1 MWHCN
6 VRASS
11 LACAS
16 ASIVAQ
22 NASNR
27 KISARAR
34 GHAALEGSI
43 YRAENKSTDAPRFSG
58 LLLMTQPLSDQDA
71 ADTALPPFN
80 NTAEK
85 ATLTGTLLHLWPY
98 IWPGD
103 RADLKMRVVWSMVL
117 LLIAKLATLSVPF
130 TFKWAIDALT
140 GADSAPIQSSNW
152 PLWLIASPLI
162 MTFSYGAVRV
172 LMAVLTQWRDGL
184 FARVAMHAVRKLA
197 YRTFVHMH
205 ELSLRFHLERKTGG
219 LTRVLERGRT
229 GIEVIVRMVI
239 LQLVP
244 TVVEVTLLMAVLL
257 WQFDWRYVLATMI
270 TVVIYMYYTWLATE
284 WRIEIRRRMND
295 SDNEANTKAI
305 DSLLNYETVKYFSA
319 EEREAE
325 RYDRSVERFERAS
338 VKTYTSLAVLNAG
351 QALIF
356 TAGLTATMLMC
367 AAGVRSG
374 NNTVGDFVM
383 VNAMMI
389 QLYQPL
395 NFMGM
400 VYHETKQAIIDIE
413 KMFAVLSRNPEVKD
427 IPGAKPLV
435 VSRGNVR
442 FDDVKFSYDPDRQI
456 LKGLSF
462 EVPAG
467 KTVAIV
473 GPSGAG
479 KSTISRL
486 LFRLYDISGGSIT
499 IDGQD
504 IRSVTQASL
513 RASIG
518 MVPQD
523 TVLFNDTIRY
533 NIRYGRWDAT
543 DAEVEQAA
551 QMAQIDGFI
560 RMSPK
565 GYETEV
571 GERGLKLS
579 GGEKQRVAIARTI
592 LKGPPILVLD
602 EATSALDSHTEQ
614 EIQDALE
621 KVSRNRTSLVIAHR
635 LSTIVRADEIIV
647 LDQGRIAERGTHSQ
661 LLAAGGLCASMWN
674 RQREAQ
680 EARERLA
687 LIADENEAPNR
698 TPPPVE
704 DTQVEEPLAAPAA
717 AAE

>member
-1 MWHCN
+1 MANPHHAPQTDEAMQRSEN
-6 VRASS
+6 TTERAS
-11 LACAS
+11 L
-16 ASIVAQ
+16 V
-22 NASNR
+22 
-27 KISARAR
+27 
-34 GHAALEGSI
+34 
-43 YRAENKSTDAPRFSG
+43 
-58 LLLMTQPLSDQDA
+58 
-71 ADTALPPFN
+71 
-80 NTAEK
+80 
-85 ATLTGTLLHLWPY
+85 GTLLHLWPY

-103 RADLKMRVVWSMVL
+103 RADLKMRVLWSMVL
-117 LLIAKLATLSVPF
+117 LLVAKLATLTVPF

-140 GADSAPIQSSNW
+140 GTDTAPGASPDW
-152 PLWLIASPLI
+152 AVWLIASPLI
-162 MTFSYGAVRV
+162 MTASYGAVRV
-172 LMAVLTQWRDGL
+172 VMAVLTQWRDGI
-184 FARVAMHAVRKLA
+184 FAKVAMHAVRKLA
-197 YRTFVHMH
+197 FLTFVHMH

-219 LTRVLERGRT
+219 LTRVLERGRL

-244 TVVEVTLLMAVLL
+244 TVVEVTLLMGVLL
-257 WQFDWRYVLATMI
+257 WQFDWRYVVVTLI
-270 TVVIYMYYTWLATE
+270 TVVVYMYYTYIATE

-295 SDNEANTKAI
+295 SDTEANTKAI

-325 RYDRSVERFERAS
+325 RYDRSMERYEKAS
-338 VKTYTSLAVLNAG
+338 VKTYTSLALLNTG
-351 QALIF
+351 QAVIF
-356 TAGLTATMLMC
+356 TCGLTATMLMC
-367 AAGVRSG
+367 AIGVRRG
-374 NNTVGDFVM
+374 TNTVGDFVM

-400 VYHETKQAIIDIE
+400 VYREIKQAVIDIE
-413 KMFAVLSRNPEVKD
+413 KMFGVLQRNPEVKD
-427 IPGAKPLV
+427 LPGARPLV
-435 VSRGNVR
+435 VTSGNVR
-442 FDDVKFSYDPDRQI
+442 FDNVQFSYDPERPI

-486 LFRLYDISGGSIT
+486 LFRLYDVSGGTIS
-499 IDGQD
+499 IDGQN
-504 IRSVTQASL
+504 IRNVTQSSL
-513 RASIG
+513 RAAIG

-543 DAEVEQAA
+543 DAEVEEAA
-551 QMAQIDGFI
+551 RMAQIDAFI
-560 RMSPK
+560 RISPK

-579 GGEKQRVAIARTI
+579 GGEKQRVAIARTV
-592 LKGPPILVLD
+592 LKGPPILLLD

-635 LSTIVRADEIIV
+635 LSTIVGADEIIV

-661 LLAAGGLCASMWN
+661 LLAAHGLYASMWN

-680 EARERLA
+680 EAREKLA
-687 LIADENEAPNR
+687 LIAEDNKAPNR
-698 TPPPVE
+698 VPPVVDDQQTTPVVDE
-704 DTQVEEPLAAPAA
+704 RLTTPD

>member
-1 MWHCN
+1 M
-6 VRASS
+6 
-11 LACAS
+11 
-16 ASIVAQ
+16 
-22 NASNR
+22 SN
-27 KISARAR
+27 S
-34 GHAALEGSI
+34 HPALNDETSPNPAYI
-43 YRAENKSTDAPRFSG
+43 ER
-58 LLLMTQPLSDQDA
+58 
-71 ADTALPPFN
+71 
-80 NTAEK
+80 
-85 ATLTGTLLHLWPY
+85 GTLFGTLAHLWPY

-103 RADLKMRVVWSMVL
+103 RDDLKMRVVWSML
-117 LLIAKLATLSVPF
+117 LLLVAKAATLTVPF

-140 GADSAPIQSSNW
+140 GADTAPVQSSNW
-152 PLWLIASPLI
+152 TLWLIASPVA
-162 MTFSYGAVRV
+162 MTVSYGAIRV
-172 LMAVLTQWRDGL
+172 LMAIFTQWRDGI
-184 FARVAMHAVRKLA
+184 FAKVAMHAVRKLA
-197 YRTFVHMH
+197 YLTFVHMH

-219 LTRVLERGRT
+219 LTRVLERGRA

-244 TVVEVTLLMAVLL
+244 TIIELLLVMGVLL
-257 WQFDWRYVLATMI
+257 WQFDWRYVLVVAI
-270 TVVIYMYYTWLATE
+270 TVVVYMYYTYLATE
-284 WRIEIRRRMND
+284 WRIAIRRNMNE
-295 SDNEANTKAI
+295 SDTEANTKAI

-319 EEREAE
+319 ETREAE
-325 RYDRSVERFERAS
+325 RYDKTVERFERAS
-338 VKTYTSLAVLNAG
+338 VKTYTSLAVLNTG
-351 QALIF
+351 QAIIF
-356 TAGLTATMLMC
+356 TLGLTSTMLMC
-367 AAGVRSG
+367 AVGVRNG
-374 NNTVGDFVM
+374 THTVGDFVM
-383 VNAMMI
+383 INAMMI

-400 VYHETKQAIIDIE
+400 VYREIKQAIIDIE
-413 KMFAVLSRNPEVKD
+413 KMFGVLNRNPEVKD
-427 IPGAKPLV
+427 IAGARPLLV
-435 VSRGNVR
+435 TSGAVR
-442 FDDVKFSYDPDRQI
+442 FDDVRFAYDPERPI

-486 LFRLYDISGGSIT
+486 LFRLYDVSGGTIS
-499 IDGQD
+499 IDGQN
-504 IRSVTQASL
+504 IRNVTQASL
-513 RASIG
+513 RQSIG

-543 DAEVEQAA
+543 DAEVEEAA
-551 QMAQIDGFI
+551 RMAQIDPFI

-579 GGEKQRVAIARTI
+579 GGEKQRVAIARTV
-592 LKGPPILVLD
+592 LKGPPILLLD

-621 KVSRNRTSLVIAHR
+621 KVSQGRTSLVIAHR
-635 LSTIVRADEIIV
+635 LSTIVGADEIIV
-647 LDQGRIAERGTHSQ
+647 LDQGRIAERGAHSQ
-661 LLAAGGLCASMWN
+661 LLAAGGLYASMWN

-687 LIADENEAPNR
+687 QIGDDAIAPNR
-698 TPPPVE
+698 TPPPV
-704 DTQVEEPLAAPAA
+704 DDDRLMTPD

>member
-1 MWHCN
+1 MTYTD
-6 VRASS
+6 SS
-11 LACAS
+11 PGAGQPQPS
-16 ASIVAQ
+16 
-22 NASNR
+22 
-27 KISARAR
+27 
-34 GHAALEGSI
+34 
-43 YRAENKSTDAPRFSG
+43 SG
-58 LLLMTQPLSDQDA
+58 RSVEQ
-71 ADTALPPFN
+71 
-80 NTAEK
+80 
-85 ATLTGTLLHLWPY
+85 ATLIGTLAHLWPY

-103 RADLKMRVVWSMVL
+103 RVDLKMRVVWSVVL
-117 LLIAKLATLSVPF
+117 LLVAKFATLSVPF

-140 GADSAPIQSSNW
+140 GKDTAPVQASNW

-162 MTFSYGAVRV
+162 MTLSYGAIRV
-172 LMAVLTQWRDGL
+172 LMAVLTQWRDGI

-197 YRTFVHMH
+197 YLTFVHMH

-219 LTRVLERGRT
+219 LTRVLERGRL

-244 TVVEVTLLMAVLL
+244 TVVEVTLLMGVLL

-270 TVVIYMYYTWLATE
+270 TVVVFMYYTYIATE
-284 WRIEIRRRMND
+284 WRIEIRRKMNE
-295 SDNEANTKAI
+295 SDTDANTKAI

-319 EEREAE
+319 EQREAA
-325 RYDRSVERFERAS
+325 RYDRSMEGYERAS
-338 VKTYTSLAVLNAG
+338 VKTYTSLAVLNTG
-351 QALIF
+351 QAVIF

-367 AAGVRSG
+367 AIGVRRG
-374 NNTVGDFVM
+374 TNTVGDFVM

-400 VYHETKQAIIDIE
+400 VYREIKQAVIDIE
-413 KMFAVLSRNPEVKD
+413 KMLGVLSRNPEVKD
-427 IPGAKPLV
+427 VPGAKPLIV
-435 VSRGNVR
+435 TSGSVR
-442 FDDVKFSYDPDRQI
+442 FDDVRFSYDSERPI

-486 LFRLYDISGGSIT
+486 LFRLYDISGGKILV
-499 IDGQD
+499 DGQD
-504 IRSVTQASL
+504 IRNVTQSSL

-533 NIRYGRWDAT
+533 NIRYGRWDAS

-551 QMAQIDGFI
+551 QLAQIDDFI

-565 GYETEV
+565 GYETQV

-621 KVSRNRTSLVIAHR
+621 RVSRNRTSLVIAHR
-635 LSTIVRADEIIV
+635 LSTIVGADEIIV

-661 LLAAGGLCASMWN
+661 LLATGGLYASMWN

-687 LIADENEAPNR
+687 RIADENEAPNR
-698 TPPPVE
+698 APPLV
-704 DTQVEEPLAAPAA
+704 DDALATPAA
-717 AAE
+717 AE

>member
-1 MWHCN
+1 MTYTD
-6 VRASS
+6 SS
-11 LACAS
+11 PGAGQ
-16 ASIVAQ
+16 AQ
-22 NASNR
+22 PS
-27 KISARAR
+27 
-34 GHAALEGSI
+34 
-43 YRAENKSTDAPRFSG
+43 
-58 LLLMTQPLSDQDA
+58 SDRSVEQ
-71 ADTALPPFN
+71 
-80 NTAEK
+80 
-85 ATLTGTLLHLWPY
+85 ATLIGTLMHLWPY

-103 RADLKMRVVWSMVL
+103 RLDLKMRVVWSVVL
-117 LLIAKLATLSVPF
+117 LLVAKFATLSVPF

-140 GADSAPIQSSNW
+140 GADTAPVQASNW

-162 MTFSYGAVRV
+162 MTLSYGAIRV
-172 LMAVLTQWRDGL
+172 LMAVLTQWRDGI

-197 YRTFVHMH
+197 YLTFVHMH

-219 LTRVLERGRT
+219 LTRVLERGRL

-244 TVVEVTLLMAVLL
+244 TVVEVTLLMGVLL

-270 TVVIYMYYTWLATE
+270 TVVVFMYYTYIATE
-284 WRIEIRRRMND
+284 WRIEIRRKMNE
-295 SDNEANTKAI
+295 SDTDANTKAI

-319 EEREAE
+319 EEREAA
-325 RYDRSVERFERAS
+325 RYDRSMEGYERAS
-338 VKTYTSLAVLNAG
+338 VKTYTSLAVLNTG
-351 QALIF
+351 QAVIF

-367 AAGVRSG
+367 AIGVRRG
-374 NNTVGDFVM
+374 TNTVGDFVM

-400 VYHETKQAIIDIE
+400 VYREIKQAVIDIE
-413 KMFAVLSRNPEVKD
+413 KMLGVLSRNPEVKD
-427 IPGAKPLV
+427 VPGAKPLIV
-435 VSRGNVR
+435 TSGSVR
-442 FDDVKFSYDPDRQI
+442 FDDVRFSYDPERPI

-486 LFRLYDISGGSIT
+486 LFRLYDISGGKIL
-499 IDGQD
+499 IDGHD
-504 IRSVTQASL
+504 IRNVTQSSL

-533 NIRYGRWDAT
+533 NIRYGRWDAS

-551 QMAQIDGFI
+551 QLAQIDGFI

-565 GYETEV
+565 GYETQV

-602 EATSALDSHTEQ
+602 EATSALDSHTHRRSTA
-614 EIQDALE
+614 IP
-621 KVSRNRTSLVIAHR
+621 SRKSRTRWSGC
-635 LSTIVRADEIIV
+635 RA
-647 LDQGRIAERGTHSQ
+647 T
-661 LLAAGGLCASMWN
+661 
-674 RQREAQ
+674 
-680 EARERLA
+680 
-687 LIADENEAPNR
+687 APR
-698 TPPPVE
+698 W
-704 DTQVEEPLAAPAA
+704 
-717 AAE
+717 